1 MDERAGSS
9 TMLDSSGLGNN
20 GTSLNVAEGR
30 PGVTAASDPTDLA
43 FGFDGAT
50 SYVKVPDSPSLDPGS
65 SNLSITASVNFAQSP
80 GANLDYDV
88 LRKGLAATAGGDFKM
103 EIFDTGQAFCL
114 FKGSIGVGRIKN
126 GPDLSDGRWH
136 SLECVRTDTTVELT
150 VDGTT
155 YRKAASVGSIAN
167 GSALYIGAKPGD
179 DYMDGLIDEVQLDVG

>member
-9 TMLDSSGLGNN
+9 TMLDSSGRGNN
-20 GTSLNVAEGR
+20 GISQNVAEGQ

-43 FGFDGAT
+43 FGFDGAA
-50 SYVKVPDSPSLDPGS
+50 SYVKVPDSSSLDPGS
-65 SNLSITASVNFAQSP
+65 SDLSITASAKFTQQP

-88 LRKGLAATAGGDFKM
+88 LRKGLAATTGGDFKM
-103 EIFDTGQAFCL
+103 EIMDTGQAFCL
-114 FKGSIGVGRIKN
+114 FKGSNGVGRIKN
-126 GPDLSDGRWH
+126 GPDLSDGSWH
-136 SLECVRTDTTVELT
+136 SLECVKTGTTVELT

-155 YRKAASVGSIAN
+155 YRKAAAVGSIAN